1 MWGTEDW
8 EDSVAGAQ
16 SVVLFATFVL
26 HGDPDPLGE
35 WGTQPG
41 KRWGPLSR
49 WLRARVLPGTGKGWW
64 IRVNFSLCFS
74 AG

>member
-26 HGDPDPLGE
+26 HGE

-49 WLRARVLPGTGKGWW
+49 WLRARVLPGTRKG
-64 IRVNFSLCFS
+64 
-74 AG
+74 